1 MNTNSNVYTIIYTTV
16 IVVVV
21 AALLAFVSQSLKAKQ
36 DANEKAETIS
46 QMLTSAQYG
55 TKAELD
61 KLGNEAKLD
70 KYAEEIAEAFVINLE
85 GERVSDL
92 GIARDNIEVYS
103 PKALK
108 RQNYNIKGGANKTGE
123 AQIPVFI
130 FKNGRTVVPIYG
142 AGLWGPIWG
151 YISFESDLQTI
162 AGAYFDHESETA
174 GLGAKI
180 KDDPSFQQEFVGEVA
195 DFANTNVF
203 DIVKGGA
210 PKDAEGKSVIDNKI
224 DAISGAT
231 MTSQGLDAAID
242 TWLAAY
248 AKYFQSGTPAKQ
260 HCGKHLH
267 EGCEG
272 GHQHQHGDACEG
284 GHEGCE
290 GNHEG
295 CEGNCEHHNHM
306 EE

>member
-1 MNTNSNVYTIIYTTV
+1 MNTNNNVYTVIYTTV

-46 QMLTSAQYG
+46 QMLTSARYG

-61 KLGNEAKLD
+61 KLGNAAKLD
-70 KYAEEIAEAFVINLE
+70 KYAQEIEKAFVI
-85 GERVSDL
+85 DL
-92 GIARDNIEVYS
+92 NGKVLRELDITRENIEVYS

-123 AQIPVFI
+123 PELPVFV
-130 FKNGRTVVPIYG
+130 FRNGRTVVPIYG

-151 YISFESDLQTI
+151 YISFENNSDTI

-174 GLGAKI
+174 GLGSKI

-195 DFANTNVF
+195 DFSSPNVF
-203 DIVKGGA
+203 KIVKGGA
-210 PKDAEGKSVIDNKI
+210 PKDAQGKSLVDNEI

-242 TWLAAY
+242 TWLGAY
-248 AKYFQSGTPAKQ
+248 AKYFLGSQPSCCQ
-260 HCGKHLH
+260 GK
-267 EGCEG
+267 
-272 GHQHQHGDACEG
+272 
-284 GHEGCE
+284 
-290 GNHEG
+290 
-295 CEGNCEHHNHM
+295 
-306 EE
+306 EEPKSEEE

>member
-1 MNTNSNVYTIIYTTV
+1 MNTNSNVYTVIYTTV
-16 IVVVV
+16 IVVIV

-46 QMLTSAQYG
+46 QMLTAAQYG

-61 KLGNEAKLD
+61 KLGNAAKLD
-70 KYAEEIAEAFVINLE
+70 KYAEEIEKAFVIDLE
-85 GERVSDL
+85 GKELREL
-92 GIARDNIEVYS
+92 NIDRNELEVYS
-103 PKALK
+103 PKQLK

-123 AQIPVFI
+123 PEIPVFI

-180 KDDPSFQQEFVGEVA
+180 KDDPSFQAEFKGEKP
-195 DFANTNVF
+195 DFAAPQSEIIN
-203 DIVKGGA
+203 IVKGGA
-210 PKDAEGKSVIDNKI
+210 PKDAEGKSVVDNSV

-242 TWLAAY
+242 TWLEAY
-248 AKYFQSGTPAKQ
+248 AKYFTANKPAKE
-260 HCGKHLH
+260 HCGKCGHHH
-267 EGCEG
+267 EG
-272 GHQHQHGDACEG
+272 
-284 GHEGCE
+284 
-290 GNHEG
+290 
-295 CEGNCEHHNHM
+295 
-306 EE
+306 EEVEPKAEEE

>member
-1 MNTNSNVYTIIYTTV
+1 MNTNNNVYTVIYTTV
-16 IVVVV
+16 IVVIV

-46 QMLTSAQYG
+46 QMLASAQYG

-61 KLGNEAKLD
+61 KLGNTAKLD
-70 KYAEEIAEAFVINLE
+70 KYAEEIEKAFVIDLE
-85 GERVSDL
+85 GNVVEELSTDRNNL
-92 GIARDNIEVYS
+92 QVYS
-103 PKALK
+103 PKELK

-123 AQIPVFI
+123 PQLPVFV

-180 KDDPSFQQEFVGEVA
+180 KDDPSFQAEFIGEKPE
-195 DFANTNVF
+195 F
-203 DIVKGGA
+203 DAAPSQIFEIVKGGA
-210 PKDAEGKSVIDNKI
+210 PKDAEGKSVVDNEI

-242 TWLAAY
+242 TWLGAY
-248 AKYFQSGTPAKQ
+248 AKYFEANKPAKE
-260 HCGKHLH
+260 HCGKCGHHH
-267 EGCEG
+267 EGEG
-272 GHQHQHGDACEG
+272 
-284 GHEGCE
+284 
-290 GNHEG
+290 
-295 CEGNCEHHNHM
+295 
-306 EE
+306 EEEPKAEEE

>member
-1 MNTNSNVYTIIYTTV
+1 MNTNNNVYTVVYTTV
-16 IVVVV
+16 IVVIV

-61 KLGNEAKLD
+61 KLGNAAKLD
-70 KYAEEIAEAFVINLE
+70 KYAEEIDKAFVINLDGTVVRE
-85 GERVSDL
+85 LAIDRENL
-92 GIARDNIEVYS
+92 EVYS
-103 PKALK
+103 PKQLK

-123 AQIPVFI
+123 PELPVFI

-151 YISFESDLQTI
+151 YISFEHNSATI

-180 KDDPSFQQEFVGEVA
+180 KDDPSFQKEFVGEVA
-195 DFANTNVF
+195 DFGKPNVIE
-203 DIVKGGA
+203 IVKGGA
-210 PKDAEGKSVIDNKI
+210 PKDSEGKSVVDNKV

-242 TWLAAY
+242 TWLEAY
-248 AKYFQSGTPAKQ
+248 SKYFEANTKACEEN
-260 HCGKHLH
+260 HDC
-267 EGCEG
+267 CEG
-272 GHQHQHGDACEG
+272 EHEEACEG
-284 GHEGCE
+284 DCE
-290 GNHEG
+290 NHKAK
-295 CEGNCEHHNHM
+295 

>member
-1 MNTNSNVYTIIYTTV
+1 MNTNNNVYTVIYTTV

-21 AALLAFVSQSLKAKQ
+21 AALLAFVSQSLKGKQ
-36 DANEKAETIS
+36 EANEKADTIS

-55 TKAELD
+55 TKAEISG
-61 KLGNEAKLD
+61 LGNAAVLE
-70 KYAEEIAEAFVINLE
+70 KYSQEIEKAFVIDLEGNVVRNLE
-85 GERVSDL
+85 DL
-92 GIARDNIEVYS
+92 EVYS
-103 PKALK
+103 PKDLK
-108 RQNYNIKGGANKTGE
+108 RQNYNIKGGPNKTGE
-123 AQIPVFI
+123 AQLPVFV

-151 YISFESDLQTI
+151 YISFDADLKTMG
-162 AGAYFDHESETA
+162 GAYFDHESETA

-180 KDDPSFQQEFVGEVA
+180 KDDPSFQAEFIGEIA
-195 DFANTNVF
+195 DFDSKNVF

-210 PKDAEGKSVIDNKI
+210 PKEADGKSVKDNKI

-248 AKYFQSGTPAKQ
+248 AQYFLANAPKKE
-260 HCGKHLH
+260 C
-267 EGCEG
+267 C
-272 GHQHQHGDACEG
+272 
-284 GHEGCE
+284 
-290 GNHEG
+290 
-295 CEGNCEHHNHM
+295 GNCEQTNEV

>member
-1 MNTNSNVYTIIYTTV
+1 MNTNNNLYTVIYTTL

-21 AALLAFVSQSLKAKQ
+21 AALLAFVSQSLKGRQ

-46 QMLTSAQYG
+46 QMLTSAGYG

-61 KLGNEAKLD
+61 KLSNTQKLD
-70 KYAEEIAEAFVINLE
+70 KYAEEIEKAIVIDLE
-85 GERVSDL
+85 GNVVKEL
-92 GIARDNIEVYS
+92 EGIEVYG
-103 PKALK
+103 PKLLK

-123 AQIPVFI
+123 PEIPVFL

-151 YISFESDLQTI
+151 YISFEADNVTI
-162 AGAYFDHESETA
+162 GGAYFDHESETA

-180 KDDPSFQQEFVGEVA
+180 KDDPSFQAEFVGEKA
-195 DFANTNVF
+195 DFSQTNVF

-210 PKDAEGKSVIDNKI
+210 PKDDEGKSLVDNKI
-224 DAISGAT
+224 DAITGAT

-248 AKYFQSGTPAKQ
+248 SKYFVGNAPKKE
-260 HCGKHLH
+260 HCGH
-267 EGCEG
+267 C
-272 GHQHQHGDACEG
+272 GH
-284 GHEGCE
+284 
-290 GNHEG
+290 
-295 CEGNCEHHNHM
+295 HHNN
-306 EE
+306 EEEE

>member
-1 MNTNSNVYTIIYTTV
+1 MNTNNNVYTVIYTTL

-21 AALLAFVSQSLKAKQ
+21 AALLAFVSQSLKGRQ

-46 QMLTSAQYG
+46 QMLTAAQYG

-61 KLGNEAKLD
+61 KLSNADKLAKFG
-70 KYAEEIAEAFVINLE
+70 EEIEKAFVIDLDGNVVRDLE
-85 GERVSDL
+85 SM
-92 GIARDNIEVYS
+92 EVYG

-123 AQIPVFI
+123 PELPVFV
-130 FKNGRTVVPIYG
+130 FKNGNTVVPIYG
-142 AGLWGPIWG
+142 AGLWGPVWG
-151 YISFESDLQTI
+151 YVSFLPDNATI

-180 KDDPSFQQEFVGEVA
+180 KDDPAFQAEFVGEQP
-195 DFANTNVF
+195 DFSQANVF
-203 DIVKGGA
+203 EIVKGGA
-210 PKDAEGKSVIDNKI
+210 PVDADGKSVVDNKI
-224 DAISGAT
+224 DAITGAT

-242 TWLAAY
+242 TWLGAY
-248 AKYFQSGTPAKQ
+248 AKYFQGAAPQKD
-260 HCGKHLH
+260 C
-267 EGCEG
+267 C
-272 GHQHQHGDACEG
+272 
-284 GHEGCE
+284 

-295 CEGNCEHHNHM
+295 CEGDHENCEHHQAA